1 MLKIVS
7 NYLTRNDC
15 YKSGRTIK
23 PIGMQLHTIG
33 TAQNTASQLASYW
46 NQGGIEACV
55 HYCVDAEQEGLVYQ
69 FLPDNRRSWAD
80 GGFGNNNLIT
90 VELMESDFMRYTGG
104 ANYVIT
110 NDAKFRSNITTAYN
124 TAVQFFAQ
132 KCKQY
137 GWNPLEKMS
146 NGLYRVSS
154 HDEGRRLGLSTSHVD
169 PTHVWGKLGFTMDQ
183 FRKDVAK
190 AMGGEIV
197 EVNSDMYRVR
207 KSWADESSQIGAFTV
222 LDNAKKACVY
232 GYKVFDN
239 NGNVVFENNT
249 KPSGTQ
255 WTEFVGLSEK
265 DAAEKILEL
274 ARQDYEKSGIL
285 ASVTA
290 AQMIL
295 ESGYVTTELSKANNC
310 FGMKTVL
317 SGNSWPNSTW
327 DGVSKVNIATKEEYT
342 PGVIT
347 TIHADFRKYPRI
359 EDSVADHSAYLLGA
373 KNGSRLRYEGLTRCP
388 DYRAAITL
396 IKNGG
401 YATDSKYIDKICN
414 IIERYNLARYDK
426 KNAATALPLPKP
438 ETGANT
444 QNNAVPAAQPV
455 DKYVVRRTFDETVF
469 QLGAFSVLDNAKA
482 LADKNLG
489 YQVFDTT
496 TKAVV
501 YSPSLTAIQKFIAK
515 LMQYDQYMQYDNK
528 NKKQW
533 VYYNGKKSAKTFW
546 NARKNNKRWT
556 NCVSGV
562 QWAAVDSGLCG
573 SDGICW
579 YGQKGGN
586 IRWTTKNA
594 EANAKKYFNIYHIN
608 GKKTVKECVSD
619 GTIKPG
625 DIITYVSMNHTNVYL
640 GNNRSFDSG
649 HAYCAKSG
657 EGAPFKK
664 WCGGLSHGSQKVGCI
679 LRAKNSTTQ
688 PSSKPTVPDTP
699 KPAPSTPS
707 VKPNVKYR
715 VQCGSYK
722 DVKNA
727 KAMVKKMTAKGI
739 SASVTNHGLWIAQAG
754 IFSDKSNADRLAK
767 TISAKGLP
775 VAVIKM

>member
-90 VELMESDFMRYTGG
+90 VELMESDYMRYTGG

-110 NDAKFRSNITTAYN
+110 NDAKFRNNITTAYN

-207 KSWADESSQIGAFTV
+207 KSWADASSQIGAFTV

-239 NGNVVFENNT
+239 NGNVVFDNNT

-310 FGMKTVL
+310 FGMKAVL

-347 TIHADFRKYPRI
+347 TIHADFRKYPKI

-373 KNGSRLRYEGLTRCP
+373 KNGSRLRYEGLTGCP

-426 KNAATALPLPKP
+426 KNAATVLPIPKP

-489 YQVFDTT
+489 YQVFDAT

-688 PSSKPTVPDTP
+688 PSN
-699 KPAPSTPS
+699 KPATPEAPKTTPSTPN
-707 VKPNVKYR
+707 VKSDVKYR